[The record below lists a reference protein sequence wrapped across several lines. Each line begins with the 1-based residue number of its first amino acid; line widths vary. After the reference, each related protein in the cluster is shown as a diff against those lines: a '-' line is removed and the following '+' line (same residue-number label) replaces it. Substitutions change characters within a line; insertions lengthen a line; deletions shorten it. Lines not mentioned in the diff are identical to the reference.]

1 MTRFRRILVLVALVL
16 ALPWAM
22 SVRAEYVQ
30 VTSELTIH
38 YETSGHGDIAI
49 VFIPGWTMT
58 TEAFVHQLNHFE
70 GSDRFRAIAY
80 DPRGQGYSSKTVEG
94 HTYPQHGRDL
104 AALLEAL
111 ELKKVILAGWSY
123 GVTEQLAYLNQFGT
137 NKIVGMI
144 MIDTGPDVAGA
155 SYDEWVWY
163 LDDDSNG
170 YSRWFTEGTM
180 EDRQTVITEF
190 AKWMLEDPSPDNVA
204 WVADMSNLTSGT
216 VASVLNATGFYLDY
230 SARSGGARGRHAAA
244 LCRARGLASACRSVD
259 QGQHAQCAGGLS
271 RQAPHVLGA
280 PRRVQRNSRHVPRPV
295 LARIRT

>member
-111 ELKKVILAGWSY
+111 ELEKVILAGWSY

-137 NKIVGMI
+137 DKIVGMI

-230 SARSGGARGRHAAA
+230 SADLVALEGGMPLLYVVRE
-244 LCRARGLASACRSVD
+244 D
-259 QGQHAQCAGGLS
+259 W
-271 RQAPHVLGA
+271 QAPAEAWIKANTPSAQAAYLGK
-280 PRRVQRNSRHVPRPV
+280 HLMFWERPDEFNDILDRY
-295 LARIRT
+295 LAQF

>member
-1 MTRFRRILVLVALVL
+1 MTRFRRILALVALVL

-111 ELKKVILAGWSY
+111 ELEKVILAGWSY

-137 NKIVGMI
+137 DKIVGMI

-170 YSRWFTEGTM
+170 YSRWFTEGIM

-230 SARSGGARGRHAAA
+230 SADLVALEGGMPLLYVVRE
-244 LCRARGLASACRSVD
+244 D
-259 QGQHAQCAGGLS
+259 W
-271 RQAPHVLGA
+271 QAPAEAWIKANTPSAQAAYLGK
-280 PRRVQRNSRHVPRPV
+280 HLMFWERPDEFNEILDTY
-295 LARIRT
+295 LAQF

>member
-1 MTRFRRILVLVALVL
+1 
-16 ALPWAM
+16 M

-111 ELKKVILAGWSY
+111 ELEKVILAGWSY

-137 NKIVGMI
+137 DKIVGMI

-230 SARSGGARGRHAAA
+230 SADLVALEGGMPLLYVVREDWQVPAEAWIKANTPSAQAAY
-244 LCRARGLASACRSVD
+244 LGKHLMFWERPDEFNEILDTYLA
-259 QGQHAQCAGGLS
+259 QF
-271 RQAPHVLGA
+271 
-280 PRRVQRNSRHVPRPV
+280 
-295 LARIRT
+295 

>member
-49 VFIPGWTMT
+49 MFIPGWTMT

-80 DPRGQGYSSKTVEG
+80 DPRGQGYSSKTVGG

-111 ELKKVILAGWSY
+111 ELEKVILAGWSY

-137 NKIVGMI
+137 DKIVGMI

-170 YSRWFTEGTM
+170 YSRWFTEGIM
-180 EDRQTVITEF
+180 EDRQTVITGF
-190 AKWMLEDPSPDNVA
+190 AMWMLEDPSPDNVA

-230 SARSGGARGRHAAA
+230 SADLVALEGGMPLLYVVRE
-244 LCRARGLASACRSVD
+244 D
-259 QGQHAQCAGGLS
+259 W
-271 RQAPHVLGA
+271 QAPAEAWIKANTPSAQAAYLGK
-280 PRRVQRNSRHVPRPV
+280 HLMFWERPDEFNEILDTY
-295 LARIRT
+295 LAQF

>member
-49 VFIPGWTMT
+49 MFIPGWTMT

-111 ELKKVILAGWSY
+111 ELEKVILAGWSY

-137 NKIVGMI
+137 DKIVGMI

-230 SARSGGARGRHAAA
+230 SADLVALEGGMPLLYVVRE
-244 LCRARGLASACRSVD
+244 D
-259 QGQHAQCAGGLS
+259 W
-271 RQAPHVLGA
+271 QAPAEAWIKANTPSAQAAYLGK
-280 PRRVQRNSRHVPRPV
+280 HLMFWERPDEFNEILDTY
-295 LARIRT
+295 LAQF